1 MTLCY
6 IGQVKNLEEPLN
18 MSETTSPPTPDTDLD
33 ADAVIAWLK
42 AHPDFLQKNPDVID
56 LLIPAKP
63 RPTKGGVADFQSY
76 VIDRL
81 KAEKSKAED
90 VTREIVETA
99 RNNMNSQTRIHAAI
113 LRLLEADSFDEFIQT
128 ITSDLTNLLDVD
140 ITTLVVETDTKHI
153 PHISTAGIH
162 IVPEG
167 TVDKWMG
174 GKNTLLQSDISGI
187 EAIYG
192 AGATLV
198 RSQALIR
205 VDIAM
210 QTPPAIIAFGSR
222 DPQLFNGSQGTELVS
237 FLARVVERQFRTWLL
252 LPN

>member
-1 MTLCY
+1 MMTD
-6 IGQVKNLEEPLN
+6 
-18 MSETTSPPTPDTDLD
+18 PTAPFPSADQDLD

-56 LLIPAKP
+56 LLVPARQ
-63 RPTKGGVADFQSY
+63 RPTRGGVADFQSY

-99 RNNMNSQTRIHAAI
+99 RSNMNSQTRIHAAV

-140 ITTLVVETDTKHI
+140 ITSLVVETDGKQI
-153 PHISTAGIH
+153 PHINLTGIH

-174 GKNTLLQSDISGI
+174 GRSSLLQSDISGI

-198 RSQALIR
+198 RSQALVR

-210 QTPPAIIAFGSR
+210 QTPPAILAFGSR
-222 DPQLFNGSQGTELVS
+222 DPNLFNSSQGTELVS
-237 FLARVVERQFRTWLL
+237 FLARVVERQFRTWLM

>member
-1 MTLCY
+1 MTDHMPDS
-6 IGQVKNLEEPLN
+6 I
-18 MSETTSPPTPDTDLD
+18 PPSNSAEDID

-42 AHPDFLQKNPDVID
+42 EHPDFLQKNPDVID
-56 LLIPAKP
+56 VLIPAKP
-63 RPTKGGVADFQSY
+63 KATRGGVADFQSY

-81 KAEKSKAED
+81 KAEKNKAED

-140 ITTLVVETDTKHI
+140 ITTLVVEADGRQI
-153 PHISTAGIH
+153 PHIVLAGIH

-174 GKNTLLQSDISGI
+174 GKNSLLQDNISGI

-198 RSQALIR
+198 RSQALVR

-222 DPQLFNGSQGTELVS
+222 DPHMFNGSQGTELVS